1 MPYCLFGIGTSNDF
15 INQFKVALWGEGSV
29 RVKTY
34 QPIMPNSQLIV
45 TVQGVDPNNW
55 ILELFVNPTKKL
67 LLIAMVIGVF
77 LIILFIIVLVMQ
89 IKEYKKDLKENMIE
103 KLH

>member
-1 MPYCLFGIGTSNDF
+1 
-15 INQFKVALWGEGSV
+15 
-29 RVKTY
+29 
-34 QPIMPNSQLIV
+34 MPNSQLIV

-103 KLH
+103 KLHWRKFNYIKK

>member
-1 MPYCLFGIGTSNDF
+1 M
-15 INQFKVALWGEGSV
+15 